1 MYTGYFAKLKK
12 YQEAG
17 LVPVSI
23 ALKTPDWYTGL
34 EYKRLA
40 PTWSILSSWK
50 YGDHK
55 GDTEYYKTQYKKQV
69 LDHICPTTAVSE
81 LLELTKAPAHK
92 IILLCYEKPEDFCH
106 RHLVADWINGIIPFM
121 SICYMEPIEEYTGE
135 KKIIP
140 LSDEDVE
147 KIKSLGYSI

>member
-23 ALKTPDWYTGL
+23 ALKSPDWYHGL

-40 PTWSILSSWK
+40 PTWRILSSWK
-50 YGDHK
+50 YGEHK
-55 GDTEYYKTQYKKQV
+55 GDTEYYKEQYKKQV
-69 LDHICPTTAVSE
+69 LDHICLSTAVSE
-81 LLELTKAPAHK
+81 LLELTKVPVNK

-106 RHLVADWINGIIPFM
+106 RHLVADWITKYGVFLSTCIVGNVVEFGSEKPII
-121 SICYMEPIEEYTGE
+121 
-135 KKIIP
+135 
-140 LSDEDVE
+140 LSDEAIQKLKE
-147 KIKSLGYSI
+147 LGYEQM